1 MFLTTENNEI
11 KGLRLRF
18 RGAGA
23 LWSTVFVKKQMR
35 SKAKKHPPGEMVFE
49 TLGRIPDGSSGKN
62 EHAKKS
68 LRNSCGAVLARYQM
82 GGRKKRHPQEK

>member
-1 MFLTTENNEI
+1 MFLTTENDEI
-11 KGLRLRF
+11 RGLRLRF

-23 LWSTVFVKKQMR
+23 LWSALFLKKQVR
-35 SKAKKHPPGEMVFE
+35 SKAKKPIPGEMVFE
-49 TLGRIPDGSSGKN
+49 TLGRIPDGGSGKN

-82 GGRKKRHPQEK
+82 GGRKKRPTQEK